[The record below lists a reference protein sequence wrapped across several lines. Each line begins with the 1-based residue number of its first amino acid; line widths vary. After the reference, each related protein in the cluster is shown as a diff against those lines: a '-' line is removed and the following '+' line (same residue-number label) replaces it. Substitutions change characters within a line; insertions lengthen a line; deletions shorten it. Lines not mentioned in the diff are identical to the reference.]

1 MSGRNA
7 QTSPGISGTH
17 RQEGSPAWGNSCGSS
32 YSLRPAP
39 CPHPGPLTTH
49 RSAHRLCTRL
59 CPRTHVRNSL
69 THTVVVTQVVTGA
82 WISTPAPRV
91 ALGSQFPHLSN
102 GTKVLL
108 PTTIVPARKWA
119 RAAPPAQVR
128 SLDSNPDRRAL
139 CPSLTTF
146 PGHQQLSCPSL
157 CLSCGPAPT
166 PGWLS
171 PQQPQGAF
179 QNDHQIMPCPCPGA
193 PLCRGPRNLH
203 GLAPWPC

>member
-32 YSLRPAP
+32 CSLRPAP

-49 RSAHRLCTRL
+49 RNAHRLCTRL
-59 CPRTHVRNSL
+59 RPRTHVRNSL
-69 THTVVVTQVVTGA
+69 THTVVVTHVVTGA

-108 PTTIVPARKWA
+108 PTTVVPARKWA
-119 RAAPPAQVR
+119 RAAPPAQVEEPGLEPR
-128 SLDSNPDRRAL
+128 QEGTAPLPHHLSRPPTAL
-139 CPSLTTF
+139 MSKPLS
-146 PGHQQLSCPSL
+146 QLWSCPDSWL
-157 CLSCGPAPT
+157 ALPPAAT
-166 PGWLS
+166 GS
-171 PQQPQGAF
+171 F
-179 QNDHQIMPCPCPGA
+179 SK
-193 PLCRGPRNLH
+193 
-203 GLAPWPC
+203 